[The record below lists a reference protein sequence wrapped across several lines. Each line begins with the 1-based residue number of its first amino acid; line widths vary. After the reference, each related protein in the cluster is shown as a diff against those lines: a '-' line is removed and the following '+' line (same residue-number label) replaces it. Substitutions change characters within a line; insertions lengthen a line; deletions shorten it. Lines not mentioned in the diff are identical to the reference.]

1 MPPAFSEGESAALLL
16 SADMVQAPD
25 KRDQKQESGQHGAS
39 CAESGQFVVDGGI
52 PRVLF
57 VYTDGNIA
65 QLVRDAA
72 QLSFCQEQ
80 PGAAQLVLFALVVE
94 ADAGPGAPACTAV
107 ERSSDDGV
115 FRRITVQR
123 DISGVAI

>member
-1 MPPAFSEGESAALLL
+1 MPPAFSEGESAALPL
-16 SADMVQAPD
+16 SADMVQEPD
-25 KRDQKQESGQHGAS
+25 KRDQKQESGQHGAA
-39 CAESGQFVVDGGI
+39 CAESGQFVADVGI

-65 QLVRDAA
+65 QLV
-72 QLSFCQEQ
+72 
-80 PGAAQLVLFALVVE
+80 LFAMVVE

-123 DISGVAI
+123 DIRRCHLKTPHRRRST